1 MGSASELEY
10 HLLFAR
16 DLGLLPERAY
26 DEVTG
31 AAVEVKR
38 MLTGL
43 AARLTDQI
51 RKAEA
56 AREKR
61 TTEG

>member
-26 DEVTG
+26 SELTG

-43 AARLTDQI
+43 ASRLTGQI